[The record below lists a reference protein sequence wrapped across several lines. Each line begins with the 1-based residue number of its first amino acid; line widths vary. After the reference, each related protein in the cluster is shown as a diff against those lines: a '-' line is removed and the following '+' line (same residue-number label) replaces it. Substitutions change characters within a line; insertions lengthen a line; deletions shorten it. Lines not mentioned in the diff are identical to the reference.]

1 DPGNSAVPLGTRQQG
16 QQKRH
21 HDQYNCGR
29 WQQPTN
35 SSYVKLPNRNATSL
49 TELFE
54 QDPCNQVPG
63 YDEEDVHANVAARK
77 SLRPYVEHEHRE
89 NGDCSQSLNFKTE
102 PASGETGDAGR
113 CLRRGATHL

>member
-1 DPGNSAVPLGTRQQG
+1 
-16 QQKRH
+16 
-21 HDQYNCGR
+21 
-29 WQQPTN
+29 PTN
-35 SSYVKLPNRNATSL
+35 ASYVKLPNRNATSL

-89 NGDCSQSLNFKTE
+89 NGDRSQSLNFKTE

-113 CLRRGATHL
+113 CLRRGATHLCGCRHLRAASMPLMR